1 VACSTQSGSGEEP
14 PGEEDNVPVESRE
27 ACAVRF
33 STGALSHSWWVSHVE
48 TLAKRSVETTGKA
61 RSGGNRVSDHIELSR
76 HLMPPCSHHPHPEAE
91 GRRRGVAFTCSM
103 AGMMTGDG
111 EPVGMLV
118 RPANAGCML
127 SMGGELPS
135 MLKPTVLIF
144 GVD

>member
-1 VACSTQSGSGEEP
+1 
-14 PGEEDNVPVESRE
+14 
-27 ACAVRF
+27 
-33 STGALSHSWWVSHVE
+33 
-48 TLAKRSVETTGKA
+48 
-61 RSGGNRVSDHIELSR
+61 
-76 HLMPPCSHHPHPEAE
+76 
-91 GRRRGVAFTCSM
+91 M

-135 MLKPTVLIF
+135 MLKPTVLVF